1 MSAPTKPKPRPE
13 RNALRVI
20 KGGYAPADAGTAS
33 RLRDRG
39 HRVGDLVFAEF
50 KKPRNPGFHRLA
62 HVFGQIVADNIEDFA
77 GMDSHAVLKRV
88 QVESGV
94 GCDEMMVDIGTV
106 WPVVVDWIRANLGA
120 PLATVLSSTLEVLGA
135 GVAKVP
141 VRIPRSLSYESVDDG
156 EFRGIFRGFA
166 EYIARRYWP
175 SMTPDQ
181 IEQLALA
188 APGEA

>member
-1 MSAPTKPKPRPE
+1 MNALKPKRRPE
-13 RNALRVI
+13 RNALRVV
-20 KGGYAPADAGTAS
+20 KGGYAPADATTAT
-33 RLRDRG
+33 RLRQRG

-62 HVFGQIVADNIEDFA
+62 HVFGQLVADNIDDFT
-77 GMDSHAVLKRV
+77 GMDSHEVLKRI
-88 QVESGV
+88 QVESGF
-94 GCDEMMVDIGTV
+94 GCDELRVDIGAV
-106 WPVVVDWIRANLGA
+106 WPVVVDWVRVNLGA
-120 PLATVLSSTLEVLGA
+120 PFATVLSSSLEALGA
-135 GVAKVP
+135 GTAKVP
-141 VRIPRSLSYESVDDG
+141 VRLPRSLSFESMDDG
-156 EFRGIFRGFA
+156 EFRTVFRGFA